1 MQLKGC
7 RSSVCGSPH
16 LWQRMII
23 LGGLRV
29 LAGGWLVLGLSPRR
43 ISAVRTGLE

>member
-16 LWQRMII
+16 LRQRMII

-29 LAGGWLVLGLSPRR
+29 LAGGVACPGALPP
-43 ISAVRTGLE
+43 EDFCC